1 MKYIA
6 IWHANLNY
14 AYLTPDKYEFV
25 IRESYELLFDTMR
38 ENFPGVKYVFEA
50 SGFTIEQMAEITPGV
65 LEKLKHAMAKGEC
78 EFMGSPYAHPMLPN
92 FPKRDGVWSVRFSNE
107 VYEKHLGMRPVSF
120 WNPECGWAAHVPE
133 IVAETGYRNLIGDFE
148 AYSRSKG
155 LDGRPLRPEI
165 YDLEH
170 TDEVKFYNFGYK
182 FDMPG
187 DERAIHFPFK
197 NLEGL
202 PPDTLRSFL
211 RTDRICQPTER
222 YFMGKPGYDLEH
234 CMELIRKYSAQKP
247 GEPEGA
253 LIIYADDVEYVG
265 TNGWYRLKYENKPDN
280 TFERVPESRD
290 RLIALVSETLKL
302 GAFITY
308 DEGCRDLPALEEPLN
323 FDHDS
328 AWHGARAST
337 WAGTPMAKQLRPWQD
352 LVREKLSAAESSMD
366 PGMAKRAWYHLTNSY
381 NSDGQWPPTLPDA
394 PHIVHPFDYEYCHD
408 NLVKAEALVGGVD
421 RAKLTVEPA
430 ATLHAILRYQQDLIE
445 KKARAILDGK
455 EQGDA
460 AAAREALELI
470 AVSRDLTTVRG
481 EGTKTLD
488 PVEYLVRADF
498 MVAAR
503 RLVGGVR
510 LEDVDESEKGK
521 KV

>member
-1 MKYIA
+1 
-6 IWHANLNY
+6 
-14 AYLTPDKYEFV
+14 
-25 IRESYELLFDTMR
+25 
-38 ENFPGVKYVFEA
+38 
-50 SGFTIEQMAEITPGV
+50 
-65 LEKLKHAMAKGEC
+65 
-78 EFMGSPYAHPMLPN
+78 
-92 FPKRDGVWSVRFSNE
+92 
-107 VYEKHLGMRPVSF
+107 
-120 WNPECGWAAHVPE
+120 
-133 IVAETGYRNLIGDFE
+133 
-148 AYSRSKG
+148 
-155 LDGRPLRPEI
+155 
-165 YDLEH
+165 
-170 TDEVKFYNFGYK
+170 
-182 FDMPG
+182 
-187 DERAIHFPFK
+187 
-197 NLEGL
+197 
-202 PPDTLRSFL
+202 
-211 RTDRICQPTER
+211 
-222 YFMGKPGYDLEH
+222 
-234 CMELIRKYSAQKP
+234 
-247 GEPEGA
+247 
-253 LIIYADDVEYVG
+253 
-265 TNGWYRLKYENKPDN
+265 
-280 TFERVPESRD
+280 
-290 RLIALVSETLKL
+290 
-302 GAFITY
+302 
-308 DEGCRDLPALEEPLN
+308 
-323 FDHDS
+323 
-328 AWHGARAST
+328 
-337 WAGTPMAKQLRPWQD
+337 MAKQLRPWQD

-470 AVSRDLTTVRG
+470 AVSRDFTTVRG